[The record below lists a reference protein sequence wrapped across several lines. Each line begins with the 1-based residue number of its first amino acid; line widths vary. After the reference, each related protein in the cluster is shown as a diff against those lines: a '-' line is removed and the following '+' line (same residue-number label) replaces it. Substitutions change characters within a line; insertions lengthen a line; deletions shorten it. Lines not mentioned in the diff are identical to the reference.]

1 MWALEFL
8 IQSFTQ
14 VGMCIYYPFTLLPQY
29 LIAIHNYLHLY
40 FVKQTW
46 RLWLMFFF
54 FFVQTL
60 HNGNPNAENFFFLQ
74 KSRMV
79 STKDTAV

>member
-1 MWALEFL
+1 MWALGFL

-14 VGMCIYYPFTLLPQY
+14 VGMRIYYPFTLLAQY

-46 RLWLMFFF
+46 RLWLMLLLFF
-54 FFVQTL
+54 QTL
-60 HNGNPNAENFFFLQ
+60 HNGDPNAENLFFLE